1 MKKLITLSA
10 ILALSVSS
18 VVDAK
23 KGGGMRMSSKKSTPA
38 VQSKPQNQ
46 QNDATFSNTPVS
58 NTGAQAAQ
66 GNRLGNFVT
75 GAAAG
80 YLLSEAL
87 SPSEAQAQQ
96 PATASSEPTA
106 QLNQQVQAVAPTIPS
121 FKAVDPQNDPNLI
134 EKTPGYL
141 RYCLNGVQYLVS
153 TANPQLAPTLM
164 VDRQNAPAACVIAQ

>member
-1 MKKLITLSA
+1 MKKLITLGA
-10 ILALSVSS
+10 IFALSVST
-18 VVDAK
+18 VVEAK
-23 KGGGMRMSSKKSTPA
+23 KGGMRMSGKKSTPA
-38 VQSKPQNQ
+38 VQTKPQTQ
-46 QNDATFSNTPVS
+46 QNDATFNNTPPMP
-58 NTGAQAAQ
+58 NAGAQAAQ
-66 GNRLGNFVT
+66 SNRLGNFVT

-87 SPSEAQAQQ
+87 SPNEAQAQQ
-96 PATASSEPTA
+96 PATQAEPMA
-106 QLNQQVQAVAPTIPS
+106 QLNQQVQTATPTIPS

-164 VDRQNAPAACVIAQ
+164 VDRQNAPAACVISQ

>member
-1 MKKLITLSA
+1 
-10 ILALSVSS
+10 
-18 VVDAK
+18 
-23 KGGGMRMSSKKSTPA
+23 MRMSSKKSTPA
-38 VQSKPQNQ
+38 VQTKPQSQ
-46 QNDATFSNTPVS
+46 HNDATFNNTPPAMQ
-58 NTGAQAAQ
+58 NAGAQAAQ

-96 PATASSEPTA
+96 ATAQPAEPMA
-106 QLNQQVQAVAPTIPS
+106 QLNQQVQAAAPAIPS
-121 FKAVDPQNDPNLI
+121 FKAIDPNDPNLI

-164 VDRQNAPAACVIAQ
+164 VDRQNAPATCVITQ